1 MARDYIIDGYNLL
14 LRWRRGGLK
23 PGPGNLE
30 RAREALIAWIARH
43 ADDPSRITIVFD
55 ASRTP
60 RIGLA
65 DSQVM
70 GIRVVFSEGYAS
82 ADDWII
88 KECQSRLR
96 HRQLAIVSSDRE
108 IQLAARRAKA
118 EVISADSFIADLH
131 KRTDFDEEDEEDEI
145 RSAMTPR
152 SSGDSSDKGPEAVGK
167 TLSSEELDAFREVM
181 KQTKIAK
188 EEEEIPSSKA
198 KPAPPS
204 EEPPGI
210 KKEIRED
217 DGMEDFYRHMRD
229 WKGE

>member
-1 MARDYIIDGYNLL
+1 MAREYIIDGYNLL

-43 ADDPSRITIVFD
+43 VDDPSRITIVFD

-70 GIRVVFSEGYAS
+70 GVRVVFSEGYAS

-88 KECQSRLR
+88 KECQSRPR

-152 SSGDSSDKGPEAVGK
+152 SSGESSDKESAAENEN
-167 TLSSEELDAFREVM
+167 LSSEELDEFRQAM
-181 KQTKIAK
+181 KQMKNIK
-188 EEEEIPSSKA
+188 EDEEMPNNSSKSV
-198 KPAPPS
+198 PPP
-204 EEPPGI
+204 EQPPGI
-210 KKEIRED
+210 KKEIKED

>member
-1 MARDYIIDGYNLL
+1 MAREYIIDGYNLL

-43 ADDPSRITIVFD
+43 AGDPARVTIVFD

-70 GIRVVFSEGYAS
+70 GVRVVFSEGYAS

-88 KECQSRLR
+88 KECQSRPR
-96 HRQLAIVSSDRE
+96 HQQLAIVSSDRE

-131 KRTDFDEEDEEDEI
+131 KRSEFDEEDEEDEI

-152 SSGDSSDKGPEAVGK
+152 ELVDPSDKGSPAPGEN
-167 TLSSEELDAFREVM
+167 LSAEELDEFRQAM
-181 KQTKIAK
+181 NQKMAK
-188 EEEEIPSSKA
+188 EEDEPPS
-198 KPAPPS
+198 KPAKSGLPAEP
-204 EEPPGI
+204 PPGI
-210 KKEIRED
+210 KNEIRED